1 MRREK
6 TITILDANR
15 DQGKVFHI
23 IEMPAFQAEKWAVR
37 ALLAMA
43 RSGIELPEGIE
54 HAGLA
59 GLATVSLRAMAGV
72 SFAEAEPLMDEM
84 LGCVTFQPDPKQPA
98 VRRGLVETDIE
109 EITTLVKLRAE
120 ALELHLGFSLDA
132 IRSALGAVASKER
145 DGT

>member
-6 TITILDANR
+6 TITILDSNR
-15 DQGKVFHI
+15 DQGKIFHI
-23 IEMPAFQAEKWAVR
+23 TEMPALQAEKWAVR

-43 RSGIELPEGIE
+43 RSGIELPDGIE

-72 SFAEAEPLMDEM
+72 SFTEAEPLMDEM

-98 VRRGLVETDIE
+98 FRRGLVETDIE

-132 IRSALGAVASKER
+132 VRSALAAASAR
-145 DGT
+145 TQAGT